1 MGTTV
6 KPRRRRWASSRG
18 MVVVGAS
25 IVTAIAGA
33 VAFASA
39 ALTRS
44 GSSF

>member
-1 MGTTV
+1 MRTTA
-6 KPRRRRWASSRG
+6 KGRGRRWASSRG

-25 IVTAIAGA
+25 IVTAFAGA